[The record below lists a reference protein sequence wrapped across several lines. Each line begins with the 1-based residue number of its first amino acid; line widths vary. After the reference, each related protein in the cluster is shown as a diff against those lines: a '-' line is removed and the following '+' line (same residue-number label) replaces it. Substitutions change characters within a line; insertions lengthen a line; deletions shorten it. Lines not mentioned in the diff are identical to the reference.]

1 MLGPRRERCPNWELT
16 LTGELPPIPGGSSSF
31 HTGFQKRAL
40 CVALRTHAARYLQ
53 LLVPHHHHPPLSV
66 HLCSGRA
73 YASVDGPFGDSPSSI
88 QPSRQLSLRQVCSA
102 RLQVFLCSNPGRLRG
117 GPPSSEAQA
126 SHVANTA
133 ETRSRAPCGDP
144 VAEGVG
150 EANAVPY
157 SNEPSR
163 IAA

>member
-1 MLGPRRERCPNWELT
+1 MSFRQSLED
-16 LTGELPPIPGGSSSF
+16 PPPSTQASRSV
-31 HTGFQKRAL
+31 L
-40 CVALRTHAARYLQ
+40 CASRSARTHAARYLQ

-73 YASVDGPFGDSPSSI
+73 YASVDGPFGDSPSSNSA
-88 QPSRQLSLRQVCSA
+88 QQAALTAPGLQRPVASFSLQQSRPT
-102 RLQVFLCSNPGRLRG
+102 PGG

-150 EANAVPY
+150 EANAVAY